1 MNVAFSNSI
10 MRNTALVVLSVLAAT
25 TLGAALVGAAST
37 ISTNIS
43 TGGTLTVTGAST
55 LTGAVTASDTLAVT
69 GAVTTAGA
77 VTLGDA
83 VTDAITATGYF
94 TQLRIGTGSTF
105 TNIGTVGADEL
116 GVEGAMEVD
125 GAAYFTAAVTLAST
139 LSVTSATSTLAT
151 TTVARLLT
159 VGTTTPME
167 ARADVIFD
175 GAGTTTL
182 WITSSTNTAAGCIQM
197 ENALGAPVRLYVTT
211 GTALRVE
218 VGTCK

>member
-1 MNVAFSNSI
+1 MEAAATVG
-10 MRNTALVVLSVLAAT
+10 TTLGVTGAT
-25 TLGAALVGAAST
+25 TLSST
-37 ISTNIS
+37 L
-43 TGGTLTVTGAST
+43 GVTGATT
-55 LTGAVTASDTLAVT
+55 LS
-69 GAVTTAGA
+69 
-77 VTLGDA
+77 
-83 VTDAITATGYF
+83 
-94 TQLRIGTGSTF
+94 
-105 TNIGTVGADEL
+105 
-116 GVEGAMEVD
+116 
-125 GAAYFTAAVTLAST
+125 ST
-139 LSVTSATSTLAT
+139 LSVASATSTLAT